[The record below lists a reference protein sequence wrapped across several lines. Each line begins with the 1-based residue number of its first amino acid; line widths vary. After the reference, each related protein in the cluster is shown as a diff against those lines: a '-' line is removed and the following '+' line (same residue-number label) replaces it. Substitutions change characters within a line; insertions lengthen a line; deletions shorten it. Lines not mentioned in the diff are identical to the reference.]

1 LLSTPKT
8 GALEEAETDEE
19 LIDAVLGASRA
30 LVAVAARS
38 LVHVAEDVSLAQYRV
53 LVELAARGPQR
64 LVDLA
69 AVLGVDP
76 STATRMCDRL
86 VRKGLV
92 SRRRASADRRTVRVS
107 LAASGRDVVA
117 AVTRGRRAELATV
130 LARLPQG
137 DRRPVLAA
145 LRAFASAAGELPEKE
160 WSLGWRLGTGPA
172 QDG

>member
-1 LLSTPKT
+1 MPKT
-8 GALEEAETDEE
+8 GAPEEVETGEE

-38 LVHVAEDVSLAQYRV
+38 LVHVAEDVTLAQYRV

-69 AVLGVDP
+69 AVLRVDP
-76 STATRMCDRL
+76 STTTRMCDRL

-92 SRRRASADRRTVRVS
+92 SRRRASADRRAVRVT
-107 LAASGRDVVA
+107 LAPSGRDVVA
-117 AVTRGRRAELATV
+117 NVTRSRRAELGTV
-130 LARLPQG
+130 LARLPQD

-145 LRAFASAAGELPEKE
+145 LRAFASAAGELPEQE
-160 WSLGWRLGTGPA
+160 WSLGWRLGTGTA
-172 QDG
+172 AEG

>member
-1 LLSTPKT
+1 MPKT
-8 GALEEAETDEE
+8 GAPEEVETGEE

-38 LVHVAEDVSLAQYRV
+38 LVHVAEDVTLAQYRV

-69 AVLGVDP
+69 AVLRVDP
-76 STATRMCDRL
+76 STTTRMCDRL

-92 SRRRASADRRTVRVS
+92 SRRRASGDRRTVRVT
-107 LAASGRDVVA
+107 LASSGREVVA
-117 AVTRGRRAELATV
+117 AVTRSRRAELATV
-130 LARLPQG
+130 LARLPED

-145 LRAFASAAGELPEKE
+145 LRAFASAAGELPEQE
-160 WSLGWRLGTGPA
+160 WSLGWRLGTG
-172 QDG
+172 QHE